1 MEEEIT
7 LDLRDFFGIIKKR
20 LGMILIITLSMG
32 IIAAA
37 LSFFVLPPTYEA
49 KASIVVGKQIGEKD
63 KDNNNYNDV
72 MMYQKLVKTYAKI
85 AESRTVAQTVSS
97 KVGNI
102 KLETM
107 QKKIKVTP
115 QADTQILDITVT
127 DKDPN
132 EAYKILNTVCSEFIA
147 HSKKIYPSG
156 GSLELLDKPIVPDKP
171 IKPKKTLNI
180 AIALFLGLFVSI
192 GVTFLLEYMDK
203 TIKTED
209 DIQKYLD
216 LPVIAVIPKTE

>member
-7 LDLRDFFGIIKKR
+7 LDLRDVFEIIKKR

-102 KLETM
+102 KVEKM

-132 EAYKILNTVCSEFIA
+132 EAYKILNTVCAEFIA

-180 AIALFLGLFVSI
+180 AIALFLGLFIST
-192 GVTFLLEYMDK
+192 GVAFLLEYMDK
-203 TIKTED
+203 TIKTEE